1 MRQIVK
7 TVVAVSGLMGFAA
20 GAQAMPVGPVSG
32 ATPAPTFV
40 AEGCGPGF
48 HRGREGRC
56 LPNEVIAP
64 RRECPRGTH
73 LGPEGR
79 ECRPNL

>member
-1 MRQIVK
+1 MRQIVR
-7 TVVAVSGLMGFAA
+7 TVLAASGLMGFAA
-20 GAQAMPVGPVSG
+20 AAQAMPAAPGVDVGL
-32 ATPAPTFV
+32 APTYV

-48 HRGREGRC
+48 HRGPEGRC
-56 LPNEVIAP
+56 RPNEVIAP
-64 RRECPRGTH
+64 RRECPRGFH